1 MTTQR
6 APRNRLGRRLAALIA
21 AGAAGAA
28 VAIGTAAAVGAAGT
42 TTVRQ
47 TVVSAQQ
54 TALASTLAASQIYA
68 QDASGVVDIA
78 VTTTATDPFGNT
90 RSEQDE
96 GSGFVV
102 DEQGDIVTNE
112 HVVDGATSI
121 VVTFSDGTKAKA
133 TLVGSDASTDLAVIR
148 VHVGASELTP
158 LTLADSS
165 TVEVGDPVVA
175 IGSPFGYADSITSG
189 IVSALGRDIEA
200 PNGATIKGAVQTDAA
215 INPGNSG
222 GPLIDASGRVIG
234 VNAQISSQSSGSAGV
249 GFAIPSSTVK
259 SVVTRILGGDL

>member
-1 MTTQR
+1 
-6 APRNRLGRRLAALIA
+6 
-21 AGAAGAA
+21 
-28 VAIGTAAAVGAAGT
+28 VAIGTVAAVGAGLT
-42 TTVRQ
+42 TTGQQ

-54 TALASTLAASQIYA
+54 TALASTLTASQIYA

-133 TLVGSDASTDLAVIR
+133 TLLGSDASADLAVIR
-148 VHVGASELTP
+148 VHVAASELTP

-165 TVEVGDPVVA
+165 TVEVGDPVA

-259 SVVTRILGGDL
+259 SVVARILGGDL